1 MGDLLAPYDAARALG
16 VTTSTL
22 RRYAA
27 AGHLRAVRTPGGH
40 HRYLTSDV
48 ARLREVLR

>member
-1 MGDLLAPYDAARALG
+1 MDLLAPYDAARALG
-16 VTTSTL
+16 VDASTL
-22 RRYAA
+22 RRWAA

-40 HRYLTSDV
+40 HRYVKADI